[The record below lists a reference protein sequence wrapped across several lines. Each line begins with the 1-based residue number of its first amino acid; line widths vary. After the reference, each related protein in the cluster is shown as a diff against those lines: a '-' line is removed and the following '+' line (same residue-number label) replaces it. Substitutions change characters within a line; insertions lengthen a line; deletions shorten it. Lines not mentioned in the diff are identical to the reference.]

1 MEPPCSPTVSGQPQT
16 GCRNPMSYPNN
27 TVIVRVHEI
36 ALKGKNRPTFFSQL
50 ARNIRETLRG
60 LPVSRVSQRHM
71 GVEITLPPE
80 ASWDEV
86 SDRLSQVFGVVKF
99 YRCYK
104 LPPSLETIRKF
115 VAEEASK
122 LTFKTFRIT
131 SKRGN
136 KSFPLTSPE
145 LNREL
150 GAMVQEL
157 TGAGVSLKE
166 PEVNIFVEILPREA
180 LVYFEEGHGPGGL
193 PVGVGGK
200 VVALLSGGIDSPVA
214 AWRMMK
220 RGCEITFVH
229 FHSFPLVDGTSREKA
244 REIVDLLNRYQF
256 RSRLLLVPFA
266 DVQRDI
272 ILSVPPAY
280 RVVVYRRFMARIA
293 QRLAREHGAKA
304 LITGESLGQV
314 GSQTLENMVTVRSV
328 LDLPVFSPLIGM
340 DKQEIVT
347 EARSIGTYPISII
360 PDEDCCTLFV
370 PRHPVTHT
378 TAEEVDRLESA
389 LDVDA
394 LVERAAAGAE
404 IVQFTTRDT
413 SSKHGSLVTG

>member
-1 MEPPCSPTVSGQPQT
+1 
-16 GCRNPMSYPNN
+16 MSYPHNS
-27 TVIVRVHEI
+27 VIVRVHEI
-36 ALKGKNRPTFFSQL
+36 ALKGKNRPTFFTQL
-50 ARNIRETLRG
+50 ARNIKEALRG
-60 LPVSRVSQRHM
+60 LPVSRVGKRHM
-71 GVEITLPPE
+71 GVEITLQPE
-80 ASWDEV
+80 TPWDELCE
-86 SDRLSQVFGVVKF
+86 RLSQVFGVVKF

-104 LPPSLETIRKF
+104 LPPSLDAIREF
-115 VAEEASK
+115 LAEEIPRLS
-122 LTFKTFRIT
+122 FDSFRIT

-145 LNREL
+145 INHDL
-150 GAMVQEL
+150 GALVQQL
-157 TGAGVSLKE
+157 TGAEVSLKD

-180 LVYFEEGHGPGGL
+180 LVYFEEMRGPGGM
-193 PVGVGGK
+193 PVGVGGR

-220 RGCEITFVH
+220 RGCEVTFVH

-244 REIVDLLNRYQF
+244 REIVELLNRYQF
-256 RSRLLLVPFA
+256 RSRLLMVPFA

-293 QRLAREHGAKA
+293 QRLAQERGAKA
-304 LITGESLGQV
+304 LVTGESLGQV

-328 LDLPVFSPLIGM
+328 LDMPMFSPLIGM

-347 EARSIGTYPISII
+347 EARAIGTFPISII

-370 PRHPVTHT
+370 PRHPT
-378 TAEEVDRLESA
+378 TRTVPEEVERLESA
-389 LDVDA
+389 LDIDA
-394 LVERAAAGAE
+394 LVERAAAQAE
-404 IVQFTTRDT
+404 VVDFTTRDP
-413 SSKHGSLVTG
+413 SPRRGSLVAG

>member
-1 MEPPCSPTVSGQPQT
+1 
-16 GCRNPMSYPNN
+16 MSYPHNS
-27 TVIVRVHEI
+27 VIVRVHEI
-36 ALKGKNRPTFFSQL
+36 ALKGKNRPIFFNQL
-50 ARNIRETLRG
+50 ARNIKEALHG
-60 LPVSRVSQRHM
+60 LPVSRVGKRHM

-80 ASWDEV
+80 APWDEV
-86 SDRLSQVFGVVKF
+86 SERLSQVFGVVKF

-104 LPPSLETIRKF
+104 LPPSLEAIREF
-115 VAEEASK
+115 ITEEIPK
-122 LTFKTFRIT
+122 LTFNTFRIT

-136 KSFPLTSPE
+136 KSFALTSPE

-150 GAMVQEL
+150 GTHVQQL
-157 TGAGVSLKE
+157 TGAEVSLKD

-180 LVYFEEGHGPGGL
+180 LVYFKEDRGPGGL

-200 VVALLSGGIDSPVA
+200 LVVLMSGGIDSPVA

-220 RGCEITFVH
+220 RGCEVTFVH

-244 REIVDLLNRYQF
+244 REIVELLNRHQF
-256 RSRLLLVPFA
+256 RSKLLLVPFA

-293 QRLAREHGAKA
+293 QRIAREHGVKA
-304 LITGESLGQV
+304 LVTGESLGQV

-340 DKQEIVT
+340 DKEEIVN

-389 LDVDA
+389 LDIDA
-394 LVERAAAGAE
+394 LVEAAAANAE
-404 IVQFTTRDT
+404 VVNFTTK
-413 SSKHGSLVTG
+413 SSTPRPGSLVAG

>member
-1 MEPPCSPTVSGQPQT
+1 M
-16 GCRNPMSYPNN
+16 RYPNN

-36 ALKGKNRPTFFSQL
+36 ALKGKNRPTFFTQL
-50 ARNIRETLRG
+50 ARNIREALRG
-60 LPVSRVSQRHM
+60 LPVSRVGKRHM
-71 GVEITLPPE
+71 GVEITLSPE
-80 ASWDEV
+80 ASWEDV

-99 YRCYK
+99 YRCHK
-104 LPPSLETIRKF
+104 LPPNLEAIREF
-115 VAEEASK
+115 VAEEAPK
-122 LTFKTFRIT
+122 LAFKSFRIT
-131 SKRGN
+131 SRRGH

-145 LNREL
+145 INREI
-150 GAMVQEL
+150 GATVQGL
-157 TGAGVSLKE
+157 TGAAVSLKD
-166 PEVNIFVEILPREA
+166 PEVNIFIEILPREA
-180 LVYFEEGHGPGGL
+180 LVYFEEGRGPGGM
-193 PVGVGGK
+193 PVGVGGR
-200 VVALLSGGIDSPVA
+200 VMALLSGGIDSPVA

-220 RGCEITFVH
+220 RGCEVTFVH

-244 REIVDLLNRYQF
+244 REIVDLLNRYQY

-293 QRLAREHGAKA
+293 QRLAREHGSKA
-304 LITGESLGQV
+304 LVTGESLGQV

-340 DKQEIVT
+340 DKQEIVG
-347 EARSIGTYPISII
+347 EARGIGTYPISII

-378 TAEEVDRLESA
+378 TAEEVERLESA
-389 LDVDA
+389 LDIDA
-394 LVERAAAGAE
+394 LVEHAAAMVE
-404 IVQFTTRDT
+404 VVDFTTAKP
-413 SSKHGSLVTG
+413 SPKSGSLVAG

>member
-1 MEPPCSPTVSGQPQT
+1 
-16 GCRNPMSYPNN
+16 MSYPHNS
-27 TVIVRVHEI
+27 VIVRVHEI
-36 ALKGKNRPTFFSQL
+36 ALKGRNRPTFFNQL
-50 ARNIRETLRG
+50 ARNIREALRG
-60 LPVSRVSQRHM
+60 LPVSRVAKRHM
-71 GVEITLPPE
+71 GVEITLQPDTPWE
-80 ASWDEV
+80 EL

-104 LPPSLETIRKF
+104 LPPSLETIREF
-115 VAEEASK
+115 IAEEVPK
-122 LTFKTFRIT
+122 LSFDTFRIT

-136 KSFPLTSPE
+136 KSFPMTSPE
-145 LNREL
+145 INHDL
-150 GAMVQEL
+150 GALVQRL
-157 TGAGVSLKE
+157 TGAEVSLKE
-166 PEVNIFVEILPREA
+166 PEVNVFVEMLPREA
-180 LVYFEEGHGPGGL
+180 LVYFREERGPGGM

-220 RGCEITFVH
+220 RGCEVTFVH

-244 REIVDLLNRYQF
+244 REIVELLNRRQF
-256 RSRLLLVPFA
+256 RSSLLLVPFA

-293 QRLAREHGAKA
+293 QRIARERGAKA
-304 LITGESLGQV
+304 LVTGESLGQV

-328 LDLPVFSPLIGM
+328 LDMPVFSPLIGM
-340 DKQEIVT
+340 DKQEIVS
-347 EARSIGTYPISII
+347 EARAIGTFPISII

-370 PRHPVTHT
+370 PRHPVTHA
-378 TAEEVDRLESA
+378 TAEEVERLESA

-394 LVERAAAGAE
+394 LVERAASNAE
-404 IVQFTTRDT
+404 VVSFTTREPAPRR
-413 SSKHGSLVTG
+413 GSLVAG